1 MSLAFCILC
10 QSVPMWFRLC
20 THSPQS
26 CFHDFPSSTGIQI
39 LDQGALCLLHR
50 YAQVIRVQ
58 CLVFCKT
65 RWQTCSHSGMQLRIV
80 GISPRISIQ
89 TVWMVHHGE
98 DVEHTT
104 HPLPM
109 YGGRR
114 LGYAGMAMFY
124 IVFLMLFDVICLIR
138 SWIVYIRSLIIWWA
152 IWFLHDI
159 CPKHRFLGHENEKF
173 LPGSAAGDVNFVVR
187 GRAFL

>member
-1 MSLAFCILC
+1 
-10 QSVPMWFRLC
+10 
-20 THSPQS
+20 
-26 CFHDFPSSTGIQI
+26 
-39 LDQGALCLLHR
+39 
-50 YAQVIRVQ
+50 
-58 CLVFCKT
+58 
-65 RWQTCSHSGMQLRIV
+65 MQLRIV

-104 HPLPM
+104 DPLPM

-114 LGYAGMAMFY
+114 LGYAGICWDMLGYAGMAVGGELRAMFY

-152 IWFLHDI
+152 IWFLH
-159 CPKHRFLGHENEKF
+159 FGT
-173 LPGSAAGDVNFVVR
+173 
-187 GRAFL
+187 